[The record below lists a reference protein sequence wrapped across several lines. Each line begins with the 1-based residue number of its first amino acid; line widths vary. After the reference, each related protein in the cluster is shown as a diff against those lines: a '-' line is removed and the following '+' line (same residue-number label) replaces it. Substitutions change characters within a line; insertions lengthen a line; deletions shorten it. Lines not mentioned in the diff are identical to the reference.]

1 MEKEP
6 SLRARVKEVK
16 KRTPSETDEKIEPL
30 SSQRRHKAGRAKLRP
45 QIVDVLILQP
55 WRGGATE
62 VWHIS
67 AVRLQDLLLAVVSLF
82 HLLLRFLHLLLLL
95 LLLLSLSYS
104 FSFNS
109 FSSNF
114 SSCFSSSFS
123 PLIDHMHLL
132 QFAPPSSSFFS

>member
-6 SLRARVKEVK
+6 SPRARVKEVK

-55 WRGGATE
+55 RRGGAAE

-67 AVRLQDLLLAVVSLF
+67 AVRLQDLLLAVVSSF
-82 HLLLRFLHLLLLL
+82 HLLLRFLHLLLPPP
-95 LLLLSLSYS
+95 
-104 FSFNS
+104 
-109 FSSNF
+109 
-114 SSCFSSSFS
+114 S
-123 PLIDHMHLL
+123 PL
-132 QFAPPSSSFFS
+132 